1 MRTYT
6 WVAVLS
12 MASLALLLWLGPC
25 PRPMPTRVTLAQ
37 DGPWSEVTLDDGER
51 IWELQPG
58 ESLTLAPGTYR
69 MMSFGRD
76 GHASPGEVIVG
87 STHIILGAGE
97 EAAPTDLRDVS
108 R

>member
-6 WVAVLS
+6 WVATLS

-25 PRPMPTRVTLAQ
+25 PRPLPTRVTLAQ

-58 ESLTLAPGTYR
+58 ESLPLYPGTYR
-69 MMSFGRD
+69 MMSFGVD
-76 GHASPGEVIVG
+76 GRARRSDVIIG
-87 STHIILGAGE
+87 STDIVLGAGGE
-97 EAAPTDLRDVS
+97 KAPTDRRDAS